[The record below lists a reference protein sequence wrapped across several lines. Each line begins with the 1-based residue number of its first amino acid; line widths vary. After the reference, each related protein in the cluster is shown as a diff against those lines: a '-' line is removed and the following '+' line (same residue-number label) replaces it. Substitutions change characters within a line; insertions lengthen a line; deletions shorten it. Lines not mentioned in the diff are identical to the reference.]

1 MGSCPACGRCY
12 SVIESRQAN
21 SWYRLL
27 AKRRNTGALWNAMNE
42 FLTDLSADSPLL
54 WALFVLGVVASSA
67 LILSVVSNS
76 LIRLG
81 SMIGRSKTAKK
92 ESVGGDDVVS

>member
-1 MGSCPACGRCY
+1 M
-12 SVIESRQAN
+12 ESRQAN

-27 AKRRNTGALWNAMNE
+27 AKRRNTTALWNAMNE
-42 FLTDLSADSPLL
+42 FLTDLSSDSPLL

-67 LILSVVSNS
+67 LMLSVVSTS

-81 SMIGRSKTAKK
+81 SAIGRSKTAKK
-92 ESVGGDDVVS
+92 ESVDGDDVVS